1 MRVCIN
7 PGSGSVPE
15 ATEQHAIDN
24 MGAFTADLRE
34 RGIDV
39 DTFIRRP
46 GADYGD
52 GRCAFSVIT
61 ADEVSVEVQMPGLPL
76 EQVRWLG
83 AEGQDIWQ
91 FPRLYVDGSSWIW
104 YFALDQFEDDDKPRR
119 WANGTVHGG
128 ELIVFSSSSAEES
141 A

>member
-1 MRVCIN
+1 MRVAIN
-7 PGSGSVPE
+7 PGSGPVSE
-15 ATEQHAIDN
+15 ATEPNALDN
-24 MGAFTADLRE
+24 MGAFIADLHE

-46 GADYGD
+46 AADYGD
-52 GRCAFSVIT
+52 GRYAFSVVT

-83 AEGQDIWQ
+83 AEDQDIWQ
-91 FPRLYVDGSSWIW
+91 FPRLYVDGNSWIW
-104 YFALDQFEDDDKPRR
+104 YFALDQFEDEDKPRR

-128 ELIVFSSSSAEES
+128 ELFVTFSSGAEKSE
-141 A
+141 

>member
-1 MRVCIN
+1 MRVSLN
-7 PGSGSVPE
+7 HGSGPLIE
-15 ATEQHAIDN
+15 AAEQNAIDN

-39 DTFIRRP
+39 DTFIRRS

-52 GRCAFSVIT
+52 GRYAFSVVT
-61 ADEVSVEVQMPGLPL
+61 ADGTSVEVQMPGLPL
-76 EQVRWLG
+76 EQVRWLK
-83 AEGQDIWQ
+83 ADGQDIWQ
-91 FPRLYVDGSSWIW
+91 FPRLYVNDASWVW

-119 WANGTVHGG
+119 WPNGTVHGG
-128 ELIVFSSSSAEES
+128 ELVVFSSSSAEES